1 MQKWH
6 LEGIVRPA
14 GGYNGLPVWFLR
26 KNRMIKEGGKR
37 LKGRVRGRCRL
48 LGIMLMFVFISACG
62 RNAAARWQ
70 EQYDL
75 GQQYLLEENYEQAI
89 VAFTE
94 AIEIEPMEI
103 QAYTGLIQA
112 YWKSGDPD
120 NADSIIQSGIAIL
133 TGEGSLPSE
142 DTQIEF
148 LLTAKE
154 FYEENGDREKLI
166 QVLEFLA
173 ELDQD
178 NEEYQRLLEE
188 TAVIQSFMENHQG
201 LLQELAQFCQNGDDE
216 AVWELMLSDEFRTAI
231 SSYNEDTGRVVYPLD
246 AGNALALVE
255 YGRVYYGG
263 IEQGLRSGNGVLY
276 TAHETSHTSDG
287 EVYHG
292 YCYLKFTGT
301 WPQDLAEGQ
310 GTLQINNNY
319 EGGLS
324 QQQECS
330 GEYIAGK
337 ENGARTF
344 VYTNEEGLTRTF
356 YYTAENGQAVTV
368 DVSEYGENIAAY
380 AEEAAECYLCFDG
393 ELSTLFDNGWTIYWD

>member
-1 MQKWH
+1 M
-6 LEGIVRPA
+6 
-14 GGYNGLPVWFLR
+14 
-26 KNRMIKEGGKR
+26 
-37 LKGRVRGRCRL
+37 KGRVRRRCRL
-48 LGIMLMFVFISACG
+48 LGILLLFVFTSACG
-62 RNAAARWQ
+62 KNTAAKWQ

-89 VAFTE
+89 VAFSE

-112 YWKSGDPD
+112 YWQSGDPD

-166 QVLEFLA
+166 QVLELLT

-188 TAVIQSFMENHQG
+188 TAAIQSFVENHQE

-216 AVWELMLSDEFRTAI
+216 AVWELMLSDDFRTAI
-231 SSYNEDTGRVVYPLD
+231 LSYNEDAGRVVYPLD
-246 AGNALALVE
+246 SGNVLALVE

-276 TAHETSHTSDG
+276 DAYKRSHFSSDD
-287 EVYHG
+287 EVVYNG
-292 YCYLKFTGT
+292 YSYLKFTGT
-301 WPQDLAEGQ
+301 WSQDLAEGQ
-310 GTLQINNNY
+310 GTAQISSHFDN
-319 EGGLS
+319 GLS
-324 QQQECS
+324 YQEKWL
-330 GEYIAGK
+330 GEYTCGK
-337 ENGARTF
+337 ENGVRTF
-344 VYTNEEGLTRTF
+344 IYNEEDLTLTF
-356 YYTAENGQAVTV
+356 YYTAENGQPVII
-368 DVSEYGENIAAY
+368 DVSENGDKIAAY
-380 AEEAAECYLCFDG
+380 AEETAECYLCLDD
-393 ELSTLFDNGWTIYWD
+393 ELSIDNSRGIHFN